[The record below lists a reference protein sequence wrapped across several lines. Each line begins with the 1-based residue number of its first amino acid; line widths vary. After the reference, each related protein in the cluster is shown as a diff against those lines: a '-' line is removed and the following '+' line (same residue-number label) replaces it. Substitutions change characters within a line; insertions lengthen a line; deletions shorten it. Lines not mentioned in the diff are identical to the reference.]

1 VAQTSVPNLHVQ
13 VIETAFKTTYDINI
27 EKKGGVNMSERTE
40 NKSVKATIQK
50 LGSYLSSMVMP
61 NIGAFIAWGII
72 TALFIPDGW
81 LPNAQLA
88 NLVGPMRD
96 YLLPILIGYT
106 GGSMVYGQRGA
117 VTGAIATMGAVVG
130 ASEIVTGSATVPMFI
145 GAMALGPLGGWVIKK
160 FDEKAQD
167 HIPAGFEMLINN
179 FSIGILGFLLT
190 LLGFYAVGPFVSGM
204 TTIFAT
210 GVDWIIA
217 QGLLPL
223 ANVFI
228 EPAKILFLNNAINH
242 GILTPLGSQQVT
254 EMGRSILFLLEANP
268 GPGLGILL
276 AFSVFG
282 KGSAKASAPGAIII
296 HFLGGIHEIYF
307 PYVMMKPLL
316 FLAVIA
322 GGVSGTFTFQVLGA
336 ALTGP
341 ASPGSIIA
349 ILGMT
354 APGAYIGVI
363 GGVLVG
369 AVVSFLV
376 ASAIL
381 KMDKKAD
388 DDFEAA
394 QKSIKD
400 AKAQSKGQATTST
413 TGAATTTSAADLSVD
428 NIDRIIFA
436 CDAGMGSSA
445 MGASLLR
452 KKAKAQGLDMSITN
466 TAISKL
472 EDKPGTL
479 VITQEELTDRAKKQ
493 APSSAHVS
501 VGNFLDGDRYDEILA
516 EMQSG
521 NAQAQTAHATEATTQ
536 AKTAAYADIQLI
548 QLPYATDASSAAI
561 MGASIL
567 RNKLKKANLDIVA
580 EAVPFAELTNA
591 AQVLVITDATTDAEA
606 RAKAPNA
613 SFEVIEKL
621 YEEKQFSQVIDK
633 LK

>member
-1 VAQTSVPNLHVQ
+1 
-13 VIETAFKTTYDINI
+13 
-27 EKKGGVNMSERTE
+27 MSERKE
-40 NKSVKATIQK
+40 NTSVKATIQK

-179 FSIGILGFLLT
+179 FSIGILGFFLT

-204 TTIFAT
+204 TTIFAS

-223 ANVFI
+223 ANIFI

-254 EMGRSILFLLEANP
+254 EIGHSILFLLEANP

-322 GGVSGTFTFQVLGA
+322 GGVSGTFTFQMLGA

-354 APGAYIGVI
+354 APGSYIGVI

-400 AKAQSKGQATTST
+400 AKAQAKGQATSST
-413 TGAATTTSAADLSVD
+413 TGTASTTPADLSVD

-452 KKAKAQGLDMSITN
+452 KKAKALGLDMSITN

-472 EDKPGTL
+472 EDKSGTL

-516 EMQSG
+516 EMQSN
-521 NAQAQTAHATEATTQ
+521 NAEAQTTSTSVATPMQNDVAAHG
-536 AKTAAYADIQLI
+536 DIQLI
-548 QLPYATDASSAAI
+548 QVPYAADASSAAV

-567 RNKLKKANLDIVA
+567 RNKLKKANLDITA

-591 AQVLVITDATTDAEA
+591 AQVLVITNAVTDAEA

-613 SFEVIEKL
+613 SFEQIEKL
-621 YEEKQFSQVIDK
+621 YEEKQFNQVIDK